1 MKYEVDEKYPA
12 ATLSGSENIF
22 SCQSALLSTL
32 PIASYHPTSD
42 NIKDLWSPSEKLV
55 FNKIVEDG
63 FLVQGRPL
71 LALTEPILVSSFYFT
86 KRNGHPHFL
95 SLPTGKL
102 IFLWMLFWL
111 DTHMAIA
118 MLHFVWLQT
127 LCLKFRWNAAIN
139 KMDFADRIFVTG

>member
-32 PIASYHPTSD
+32 PIASYHPTSH

-102 IFLWMLFWL
+102 VFFCECFSDW
-111 DTHMAIA
+111 THIYGHCHASSMFGRR
-118 MLHFVWLQT
+118 HYV
-127 LCLKFRWNAAIN
+127 
-139 KMDFADRIFVTG
+139 